1 MTDITIYNTA
11 ARNCAAVRL
20 NGKPMYPYMPAI
32 MNDTPCSTL
41 LLIRDIKIYFIKI
54 TLWK

>member
-20 NGKPMYPYMPAI
+20 NGKPMFPYMPAI
-32 MNDTPCSTL
+32 MNDTSCSIL